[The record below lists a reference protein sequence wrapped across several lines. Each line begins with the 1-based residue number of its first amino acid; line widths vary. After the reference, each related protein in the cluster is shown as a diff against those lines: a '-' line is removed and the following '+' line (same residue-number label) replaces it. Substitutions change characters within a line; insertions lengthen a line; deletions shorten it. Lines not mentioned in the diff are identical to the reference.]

1 MTEAEQFKNSTLLL
15 ALQPFKIDREDH
27 FYNTDKKRKNLQEK
41 HMFEKLKEIMREY
54 ELKYVMRT
62 TTEINSFAEI
72 TVSISVKNQIGTYT
86 RTNLAR
92 SVPII

>member
-1 MTEAEQFKNSTLLL
+1 
-15 ALQPFKIDREDH
+15 
-27 FYNTDKKRKNLQEK
+27 
-41 HMFEKLKEIMREY
+41 MFEKLKEIMREY

-72 TVSISVKNQIGTYT
+72 TVSISVKSQVGTYT